1 MKNSSF
7 KIDEMNVSQTIKK
20 EFLSIQ
26 VPSRIPPV
34 VCLLIMVT
42 YLTGGASGKMRE
54 IHIFLIFVSEA
65 ASMMRSIGMDEK
77 GCAAAESDGCT
88 AFFKTNED
96 TA

>member
-1 MKNSSF
+1 
-7 KIDEMNVSQTIKK
+7 
-20 EFLSIQ
+20 
-26 VPSRIPPV
+26 
-34 VCLLIMVT
+34 
-42 YLTGGASGKMRE
+42 MRE

-77 GCAAAESDGCT
+77 GCAAVEFDGCT

>member
-1 MKNSSF
+1 
-7 KIDEMNVSQTIKK
+7 MNVSQTIKK

-34 VCLLIMVT
+34 VCLLIMIT
-42 YLTGGASGKMRE
+42 YLAGGGASGKMRE

-77 GCAAAESDGCT
+77 GCAAAEFDGCT